1 MTPQIV
7 DVILITRSIFADTF
21 RCDETLRKIS
31 EFRLSP
37 EKSAEENAVDR
48 RFQYIKGSVHQNTL
62 DLPFIFQVSS
72 NSSVTLSDILFLK
85 QDRSI
90 FRHSSNPLCV
100 FSKIERVRLCVV

>member
-1 MTPQIV
+1 MKLPS
-7 DVILITRSIFADTF
+7 LAFADTF

-62 DLPFIFQVSS
+62 DLPFIFQVSIDIS
-72 NSSVTLSDILFLK
+72 NHPLNLK
-85 QDRSI
+85 ISA
-90 FRHSSNPLCV
+90 
-100 FSKIERVRLCVV
+100 SKSGSTED